1 MTLYTKAED
10 RTIKLTQEII
20 NEHHPRLRNAKIA
33 VVMRD
38 KATKSKGKL
47 VAATAGKFPDK
58 AKPFT
63 YVAFDFVIT
72 ISEDVYEGME
82 PRKKRALID
91 HELCHLGF
99 DENGSPT
106 IVAHDVEEFLA
117 VIARHGLWDDI
128 LVDLQEVMAQA
139 EQIPFSF
146 SEDEY
151 RGSVEAIEPGVM
163 VGV

>member
-1 MTLYTKAED
+1 MTTYTKAAD
-10 RTIKLTQEII
+10 RTIKLTEEII
-20 NEHHPRLRNAKIA
+20 NEYHPRLRHAKIA
-33 VVMRD
+33 VVMKDR
-38 KATKSKGKL
+38 ATKSKGKL
-47 VAATAGKFPDK
+47 VAATASKFPEK

-63 YVAFDFVIT
+63 MIKFDFI
-72 ISEDVYEGME
+72 IEIAEDVYEGME

-99 DENGSPT
+99 DENGAPT
-106 IVAHDVEEFLA
+106 IIGHDVEEFLG

-146 SEDEY
+146 EGEEY
-151 RGSVEAIEPGVM
+151 RGSVEAIEPNVM
-163 VGV
+163 AVV